1 MITYLS
7 LKSPNFSLSNISS
20 IYIIGFD
27 DPMMR
32 LNTGLHDEP
41 DLDPSTNFS
50 RKSQPSIT
58 TDLSLNVVGV
68 LGKEVRLACHVTNLG
83 NKTVIFALIEIVELK
98 MK

>member
-1 MITYLS
+1 
-7 LKSPNFSLSNISS
+7 
-20 IYIIGFD
+20 
-27 DPMMR
+27 MMR
-32 LNTGLHDEP
+32 LNTGLLDEP

-83 NKTVIFALIEIVELK
+83 NKTVIFALIQIAEIKIIEIGNIYRPNEITIFSK
-98 MK
+98 S

>member
-1 MITYLS
+1 
-7 LKSPNFSLSNISS
+7 
-20 IYIIGFD
+20 
-27 DPMMR
+27 MMR

-58 TDLSLNVVGV
+58 ADLSLNVVGV

-83 NKTVIFALIEIVELK
+83 NKTVILH
-98 MK
+98 

>member
-1 MITYLS
+1 
-7 LKSPNFSLSNISS
+7 
-20 IYIIGFD
+20 
-27 DPMMR
+27 MMR

-83 NKTVIFALIEIVELK
+83 NKTVIFALIQIVELK
-98 MK
+98 MKYKNLTSNANSLSVLNTK

>member
-1 MITYLS
+1 
-7 LKSPNFSLSNISS
+7 
-20 IYIIGFD
+20 
-27 DPMMR
+27 MMR
-32 LNTGLHDEP
+32 LNTGLLDEP

-83 NKTVIFALIEIVELK
+83 NKTVIFALIQIAEIK
-98 MK
+98 MISNIYRLMRTHYLF

>member
-1 MITYLS
+1 
-7 LKSPNFSLSNISS
+7 
-20 IYIIGFD
+20 
-27 DPMMR
+27 MMR
-32 LNTGLHDEP
+32 LNTGLLDEP

-83 NKTVIFALIEIVELK
+83 NKTVIFAPIQIAEIK
-98 MK
+98 MKQEFHLADIGICSGTPSI